1 MIRRIETTPGLA
13 PSIGP
18 YSQAVVAN
26 GFVFTTGQVPF
37 AADGVIPEVFEDQ
50 VRTCLSNL
58 RSVLETAG
66 SGIDKVVKVNAYLTS
81 PEQREPFNAVYAEYF
96 GEAKPART
104 TVCVSI
110 WDISLEVECVAVVAD
125 SAANGESARDTAGA
139 DTAFGGVA

>member
-1 MIRRIETTPGLA
+1 MIRRIETAPGLA

-37 AADGVIPEVFEDQ
+37 AADGVTPEAFEDQ

-66 SGIDKVVKVNAYLTS
+66 SGIEQVVKVNAYLTA
-81 PEQREPFNAVYAEYF
+81 PEQREPFNHVYADFF

-110 WDISLEVECVAVVAD
+110 WDISLEVECVAVVGDMSEATGG
-125 SAANGESARDTAGA
+125 AA
-139 DTAFGGVA
+139 

>member
-1 MIRRIETTPGLA
+1 MIRHIETAPGLA

-37 AADGVIPEVFEDQ
+37 GADGVTPEAFEDQ

-58 RSVLETAG
+58 RSVLDEAG
-66 SGIDKVVKVNAYLTS
+66 SGIDRVVKVNAYLTA
-81 PEQREPFNAVYAEYF
+81 PKQREPFNRVYAEF
-96 GEAKPART
+96 FSEAKPART

-110 WDISLEVECVAVVAD
+110 WDISLEVECVAVLGDLSEAQ
-125 SAANGESARDTAGA
+125 SGAA
-139 DTAFGGVA
+139 

>member
-1 MIRRIETTPGLA
+1 MISRIDTAPGLA

-37 AADGVIPEVFEDQ
+37 AADGVTPEAFEDQ
-50 VRTCLSNL
+50 VRTCLNNL

-66 SGIDKVVKVNAYLTS
+66 SGMDRVVKVNAYLTS
-81 PEQREPFNAVYAEYF
+81 PEQRDPFNAVYAEYF

-110 WDISLEVECVAVVAD
+110 WDISLEVECVAVVDD
-125 SAANGESARDTAGA
+125 SKPIEVVDSDW
-139 DTAFGGVA
+139 